1 MKKQKSAKGPRNFF
15 DDVVRVAQRLIQ
27 QLKLSVEEAVKRA
40 MTRIRKGLSHRERK
54 LFAEA
59 VALEQVAEAIAKAVG
74 ISPSPA
80 MIKVDPRRR

>member
-27 QLKLSVEEAVKRA
+27 QLRLSVEEAIKRA

-59 VALEQVAEAIAKAVG
+59 VALEQVAEALAKAMG
-74 ISPSPA
+74 ISPVPA
-80 MIKVDPRRR
+80 TIRMNPRRR